1 MVVLFWG
8 LVVGLGLV
16 GLFLL
21 WEPNP
26 RFEPVAAEYECRPY
40 KVKEGPVVGSD
51 RVSELNPSLSGGAST
66 AESGSGSGLPPPMS
80 VRRGGRL
87 LEQKHRPL
95 KLREGPCEVGMVPV

>member
-40 KVKEGPVVGSD
+40 KVKEGPVVCG
-51 RVSELNPSLSGGAST
+51 V
-66 AESGSGSGLPPPMS
+66 
-80 VRRGGRL
+80 
-87 LEQKHRPL
+87 
-95 KLREGPCEVGMVPV
+95 GPGK